1 MYSVY
6 SCQIRIKRRK
16 VLQFYDSKKC
26 QVDLTVRSFIEP
38 ENLDKFLIFGYYNSI
53 N

>member
-1 MYSVY
+1 MFSGY

-16 VLQFYDSKKC
+16 VLQFYYSKKC
-26 QVDLTVRSFIEP
+26 QVVLKARSFIES
-38 ENLDKFLIFGYYNSI
+38 DKLEIFLIFGYYNSI